1 MSKLQVRAMTEAE
14 FDEWRL
20 TIARAYADERVKSG
34 NWAPEEALGLAL
46 AGNAN
51 LLPQGLATE
60 GMLLLTALRPDGAP
74 VGRVWLGLEHPRG
87 TADCAFLYD
96 IEVDQP
102 HRGQGYG
109 RALLAAAE
117 DAVPIA
123 RRFRLGAERLRR
135 QRNRH
140 RALSDRWLRR
150 RPAADAH
157 HSHLNTRSA
166 APSPVGTTVPWE

>member
-1 MSKLQVRAMTEAE
+1 MAFGEDARHRDHQGMPELHVRAMTEAE

-20 TIARAYADERVKSG
+20 TIARAYANEQVKSG

-46 AGNAN
+46 AGNAD

-60 GMLLLTALRPDGAP
+60 GMLLLTALRPDGDH
-74 VGRVWLGLEHPRG
+74 VGRIWLGLKHPRG

-102 HRGQGYG
+102 YRGHGYG

-117 DAVPIA
+117 NAVRSHGVPALELNVFGNNATAIA
-123 RRFRLGAERLRR
+123 LY
-135 QRNRH
+135 RNAGYVVVQQQM
-140 RALSDRWLRR
+140 RATL
-150 RPAADAH
+150 
-157 HSHLNTRSA
+157 T
-166 APSPVGTTVPWE
+166 